1 MLIVRIVSTTLGL
14 ADAALRAA
22 HVRNVLMVEPI
33 GELAKALDELALKA
47 ELGEPQAREVLM
59 AVVDGLGDPDVSD
72 NIVQQLRE
80 EAVGEQLLA
89 LDRLLRKPVGP
100 SRSSRSD
107 RPVRP
112 PDYGFGR
119 PLTLGERKSLA
130 RKPDRAMLER
140 LVNDPHPDVIRRLL
154 VNPRLTED
162 DVVRVAAK
170 RPGRS
175 EVLAAIARAP
185 KWLHRPRIRL
195 ALLLNPDMPLDLAVP
210 IAALLRRNELKLVA
224 EYTYIHAT
232 LRTVCR
238 EHYLRRVPLA
248 DSSDDPSFH

>member
-1 MLIVRIVSTTLGL
+1 MLIERIVRTTLGL
-14 ADAALRAA
+14 ADAALRVA
-22 HVRNVLMVEPI
+22 HVRNVLIAEAI
-33 GELAKALDELALKA
+33 GDLARALDTLALKA
-47 ELGEPQAREVLM
+47 EVGEPEAREVLM
-59 AVVDGLGDPDVSD
+59 AVVDALGDPEVGE
-72 NIVQQLRE
+72 IVQQLRE
-80 EAVGEQLLA
+80 EAAGDQLLP

-100 SRSSRSD
+100 SRSTSSD

-140 LVNDPHPDVIRRLL
+140 LVHDPHPDVIRRLL

-170 RPGRS
+170 RPGRAD
-175 EVLAAIARAP
+175 VLAEIARDP

-195 ALLLNPDMPLDLAVP
+195 ALLLNPDMPLDLAMP
-210 IAALLRRNELKLVA
+210 IAALLRRSELKLVA

-232 LRTVCR
+232 LRTVCM
-238 EHYLRRVPLA
+238 EHYRRRVPLGEA
-248 DSSDDPSFH
+248 DDDSVH

>member
-1 MLIVRIVSTTLGL
+1 L
-14 ADAALRAA
+14 
-22 HVRNVLMVEPI
+22 P
-33 GELAKALDELALKA
+33 
-47 ELGEPQAREVLM
+47 
-59 AVVDGLGDPDVSD
+59 
-72 NIVQQLRE
+72 
-80 EAVGEQLLA
+80 
-89 LDRLLRKPVGP
+89 LDRLLRKPVKP
-100 SRSSRSD
+100 ARSGGSE

-130 RKPDRAMLER
+130 RKPDRALLER

-170 RPGRS
+170 RPGRA
-175 EVLAAIARAP
+175 EVLAAIARDP

-232 LRTVCR
+232 LRTVCM
-238 EHYLRRVPLA
+238 EHYKRRVPLA
-248 DSSDDPSFH
+248 DVDDDAPVH